1 MVSGLTYD
9 TGALLAAEAN
19 RRDVWAL
26 HARALQ
32 RGHRPVVPAA
42 VLSQAWRGGPQA
54 GLSRFLQG
62 CRVEEVDEPRARAA
76 GVACARSG
84 TADVVDAYVVIGALE
99 RADVVATS
107 DPGDLDTIAR
117 RLGKRLE
124 THRV

>member
-1 MVSGLTYD
+1 MSGLTYD

-19 RRDVWAL
+19 RREVWAL

-32 RGHRPVVPAA
+32 RGGRPVVPAA

-54 GLSRFLQG
+54 GLSRFLLG
-62 CRVEEVDEPRARAA
+62 CRIENVDERRARAA
-76 GVACARSG
+76 GVACGRSG

-99 RADVVATS
+99 RGDLVATS
-107 DPGDLDTIAR
+107 DPEDLERIAR
-117 RLGKRLE
+117 GLGKRLE